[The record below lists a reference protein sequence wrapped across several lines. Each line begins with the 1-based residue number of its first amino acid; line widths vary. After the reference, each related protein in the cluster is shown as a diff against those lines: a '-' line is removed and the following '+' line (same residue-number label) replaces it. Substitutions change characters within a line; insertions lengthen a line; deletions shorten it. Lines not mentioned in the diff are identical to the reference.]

1 MTNEAHSAA
10 PGWYPSPDGGM
21 RYWDGSRWLDL
32 PAPQQPNAG
41 PPRWKS
47 LIRKP
52 IAWSIAA
59 LLAVV
64 AVAGIAWKVS
74 HDAEIEAQVAAAE
87 AAASAAAQREADRI
101 AAEKA
106 EQERRAEAERS
117 IRRVGVTQIEASIKQ
132 MAEKHANSSIIDGP
146 ILSVSCS
153 PVGGGSID
161 DLTELTT
168 IFECF
173 AATKDNGDGTMSG
186 YKYNATMN
194 WSTGSFTYGFGAP

>member
-1 MTNEAHSAA
+1 M
-10 PGWYPSPDGGM
+10 
-21 RYWDGSRWLDL
+21 
-32 PAPQQPNAG
+32 
-41 PPRWKS
+41 
-47 LIRKP
+47 
-52 IAWSIAA
+52 
-59 LLAVV
+59 

-106 EQERRAEAERS
+106 EEERRAEAERS
-117 IRRVGVTQIEASIKQ
+117 MRRVSVTQIEASIKQ

-161 DLTELTT
+161 DLTEMTT

-186 YKYNATMN
+186 YKYHATMN

>member
-10 PGWYPSPDGGM
+10 PGWYPSPDGSM
-21 RYWDGSRWLDL
+21 RYWDGSQWLDL
-32 PAPQQPNAG
+32 PAPPQPHAG

-52 IAWSIAA
+52 ITWGIAA

-106 EQERRAEAERS
+106 EEERRAEAERS
-117 IRRVGVTQIEASIKQ
+117 MRRVSVTQIEASIKQ

-161 DLTELTT
+161 DLTEMTT

-186 YKYNATMN
+186 YKYHATMN